1 MLLLLPPDHLI
12 SLPSSPSQ
20 WPLLWFWPSFLSI
33 LFQTHMANFCL
44 REPYKYQSDVTA
56 QLRALSGASESFQGQ
71 VWFALPFFALPL
83 YTDSIFPAPTH
94 CTDPHLPSPTAL
106 KKCHFFAV
114 PTLEPL
120 FILLPQPPSP
130 STSTWQALIHHS
142 RLLSNTIT
150 SSESFP
156 DQVFHAESSD
166 HPNIDTTLYSVTVL
180 SIPTC
185 M

>member
-44 REPYKYQSDVTA
+44 REPYKYRLDVIA
-56 QLRALSGASESFQGQ
+56 QLRALTGASESFQGQ

-94 CTDPHLPSPTAL
+94 CTDPHLPSPHSTEEVLLLCSSHPRAFV
-106 KKCHFFAV
+106 HFA
-114 PTLEPL
+114 
-120 FILLPQPPSP
+120 
-130 STSTWQALIHHS
+130 
-142 RLLSNTIT
+142 
-150 SSESFP
+150 SSASFP
-156 DQVFHAESSD
+156 IYLANPDTLFKSSLK
-166 HPNIDTTLYSVTVL
+166 HHNLLWILPWSGLPCWEFWPS
-180 SIPTC
+180 
-185 M
+185 